1 MILIAVISIIF
12 LLGSLKYPDYI
23 FWIAVTLF
31 LDPGGY
37 IQTYV
42 PRTLLG
48 GLKITDLTFVL
59 LFIPLISPKIK
70 LKSFFIQRDNQW
82 IVLFLLTY
90 TLVYHIF
97 VYGYIAP
104 GGNINNVL
112 DLLQYQRLTLWGF
125 LSIIPAYIFFR
136 RNYKLFFKFA
146 ITTSL
151 ILMLFYIIRLTTGL
165 NIVPIWEFERGR
177 NSGIMRVALLGYGFA
192 QWFLYML
199 FIKIIFRLRL
209 PKINWFYFIAITIF
223 IAEILTL
230 TRRVIFSMIFQ
241 FFLVYYL
248 HQQMMGKSLLSLKLR
263 KVLLFG
269 FGLILVLYMIAP
281 KYINYTLIGVEDAIS
296 IVQKGSNSSGENDG
310 RIEGDIPKHLGRFK
324 ESPIIGYGWDELWYS
339 NKTLEGGL
347 SANDVPLTAALG
359 MFGVLGLLFFMPFY
373 LRVFKILYKTYKLL
387 KYFYLSGKA
396 KKNALLFTICLFLT
410 IIFISRYTLGFM
422 NYFNDLTSGVP
433 RVLNMLYLGFLLA
446 AADLLRNTNTKK
458 EISKN
463 L

>member
-296 IVQKGSNSSGENDG
+296 IVQKGSNSSGEIDG
-310 RIEGDIPKHLGRFK
+310 RIEGDIP
-324 ESPIIGYGWDELWYS
+324 
-339 NKTLEGGL
+339 
-347 SANDVPLTAALG
+347 
-359 MFGVLGLLFFMPFY
+359 
-373 LRVFKILYKTYKLL
+373 
-387 KYFYLSGKA
+387 
-396 KKNALLFTICLFLT
+396 
-410 IIFISRYTLGFM
+410 
-422 NYFNDLTSGVP
+422 
-433 RVLNMLYLGFLLA
+433 
-446 AADLLRNTNTKK
+446 
-458 EISKN
+458 
-463 L
+463 